1 MSTSILDRISALA
14 DPTRSRILLLLDGR
28 ELMVGELCAVLQLPQ
43 STVSRHL
50 KILSDEGWVV
60 SRGEGTSRFYSMV
73 QSRLEASAKRLW
85 QVVRDQ
91 MASAASAAQ
100 DARRLESVLAQRTA
114 ARRSRSQAFFSTS
127 FSAWDEMR
135 ADMIGHRTDLL
146 ALLDLLDERWVVGDL
161 GCGTGHIA
169 ELIAPCV
176 GRVIAVDES
185 GPMLAAGRERLS
197 RQTNVEFRAGS
208 VEDLPIEDGALD
220 AAILFLVAH
229 FIADPEALMREVQRV
244 LKPGGKLLLLDFI
257 IHDRSDYAIQL
268 GHVWQ
273 GFDEEQVTRWLQDAG
288 FTSCRYREL
297 PADPSAKGPALFAA
311 TARKK
316 RR

>member
-1 MSTSILDRISALA
+1 MRWA
-14 DPTRSRILLLLDGR
+14 DVDLSRRVWTIPADQAKAGDTLH
-28 ELMVGELCAVLQLPQ
+28 VY
-43 STVSRHL
+43 
-50 KILSDEGWVV
+50 LSDDAMSVI
-60 SRGEGTSRFYSMV
+60 RR
-73 QSRLEASAKRLW
+73 RAKR
-85 QVVRDQ
+85 RC
-91 MASAASAAQ
+91 
-100 DARRLESVLAQRTA
+100 
-114 ARRSRSQAFFSTS
+114 
-127 FSAWDEMR
+127 DEIQYVFPGYG
-135 ADMIGHRTDLL
+135 A
-146 ALLDLLDERWVVGDL
+146 
-161 GCGTGHIA
+161 TGHIT
-169 ELIAPCV
+169 ELLAPRV

-185 GPMLAAGRERLS
+185 GPMLSAGRERLS
-197 RQTNVEFRAGS
+197 QQTNVEFRAGS

-229 FIADPEALMREVQRV
+229 FIADPEVLMREVQRV
-244 LKPGGKLLLLDFI
+244 LKPGGKLLLVDFI

-297 PADPSAKGPALFAA
+297 SADPDAKGPALFAA